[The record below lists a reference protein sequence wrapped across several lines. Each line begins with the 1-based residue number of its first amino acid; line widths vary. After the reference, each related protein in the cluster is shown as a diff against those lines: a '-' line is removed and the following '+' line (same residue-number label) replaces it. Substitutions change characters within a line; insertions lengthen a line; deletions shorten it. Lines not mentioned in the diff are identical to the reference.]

1 MAERSCIE
9 LQLALNTVEGV
20 EIMRAL
26 DCGPLALSDM
36 ERRTGVD
43 VMRLA
48 RVIRTLTAYGVLVRR
63 LNGEYARTD
72 ISAREAL
79 AH

>member
-1 MAERSCIE
+1 MAAPSCIE
-9 LQLALNTVEGV
+9 MQLALNTVEGV

-26 DCGPLALSDM
+26 DCGPLALSEM
-36 ERRTGVD
+36 GRRTGID

-48 RVIRTLTAYGVLVRR
+48 RVIRTLSSFGVLVRR

-72 ISAREAL
+72 LATREPVAR
-79 AH
+79 

>member
-26 DCGPLALSDM
+26 DFGPLALSDI

-48 RVIRTLTAYGVLVRR
+48 RVIRTLTTYGVLSRR
-63 LNGEYARTD
+63 PSGEYARTD
-72 ISAREAL
+72 ISAREAV
-79 AH
+79 AP

>member
-9 LQLALNTVEGV
+9 LQLALNSVEGV

-26 DCGPLALSDM
+26 DCGPLSLSDM
-36 ERRTGVD
+36 ERRTGVE

-48 RVIRTLTAYGVLVRR
+48 RVIRTLTAYGVLSRR
-63 LNGEYARTD
+63 PSAEYARTD
-72 ISAREAL
+72 ISVREAV
-79 AH
+79 AP

>member
-1 MAERSCIE
+1 MAERSCID

-20 EIMRAL
+20 ETMRAL
-26 DCGPLALSDM
+26 DCGPLALSDL

-48 RVIRTLTAYGVLVRR
+48 RVIRTLTAYGVLMRR
-63 LNGEYARTD
+63 PSGEYARTD
-72 ISAREAL
+72 ISAREAV